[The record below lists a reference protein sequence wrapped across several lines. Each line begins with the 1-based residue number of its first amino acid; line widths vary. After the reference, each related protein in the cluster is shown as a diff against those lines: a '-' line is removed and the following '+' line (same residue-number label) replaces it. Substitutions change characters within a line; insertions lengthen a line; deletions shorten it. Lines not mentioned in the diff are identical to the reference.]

1 MEKRVCA
8 KTVRILIVDDHF
20 VLRQGLKAIL
30 VEKYPEA
37 FFGDASNARDALEA
51 AWKETWDV
59 VLLDINLPG
68 RSGLDVLADLRK
80 TVPKL
85 PVIILSM
92 HSEEQFAVRA
102 LKLGAASYIG
112 KDIAGSELVRG
123 MEAVLQGGKYIT
135 EAVAR
140 TLAMHVEQ
148 DRPGALHEALS
159 DREYQVMC
167 LLGSGRRVKEI
178 AVKLSLSVKT
188 ISTYRRRIL
197 KKLEMEHNAEL
208 IRYVM
213 ENKLITFEG

>member
-30 VEKYPEA
+30 LERYPEA
-37 FFGDASNARDALEA
+37 CFGDASDARDALEA

-68 RSGLDVLADLRK
+68 RSGLEVLAELRK

-123 MEAVLQGGKYIT
+123 MEAVLKGGKYIT

-148 DRPGALHEALS
+148 DRPGTLHEALS

-197 KKLEMEHNAEL
+197 KKLQMEHNAEL